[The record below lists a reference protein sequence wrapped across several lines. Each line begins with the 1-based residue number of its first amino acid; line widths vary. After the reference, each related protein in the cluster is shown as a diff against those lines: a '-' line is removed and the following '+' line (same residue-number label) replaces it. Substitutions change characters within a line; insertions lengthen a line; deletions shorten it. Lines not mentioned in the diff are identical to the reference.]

1 MLRNI
6 ISKTNLAS
14 ETLDFLAIDKAV
26 LVIRDYLW
34 GHLKHKVLMGLL
46 LLILIPIVGK
56 WHCDFCKQ
64 NPVLVRCTIL
74 MYNCEVKWR
83 RNQAIQSTICK
94 SIVKWQHYPALST
107 YFWIK
112 MFGNCRKQLWEMLTI
127 YEFRSDCVTEWAWYQ
142 GLAAH
147 ALAQA
152 WLGEFPISVPSL
164 GRDLSK
170 CWPIR
175 RILKQ
180 RGR

>member
-6 ISKTNLAS
+6 TSKTNLAS

-83 RNQAIQSTICK
+83 RNQTDFKDFVMTIFLD
-94 SIVKWQHYPALST
+94 V
-107 YFWIK
+107 
-112 MFGNCRKQLWEMLTI
+112 
-127 YEFRSDCVTEWAWYQ
+127 
-142 GLAAH
+142 
-147 ALAQA
+147 
-152 WLGEFPISVPSL
+152 
-164 GRDLSK
+164 
-170 CWPIR
+170 
-175 RILKQ
+175 
-180 RGR
+180 